1 VRLPFTSEPDAFR
14 FAYGLAFV
22 VGVSVLVGSVVGTAA
37 GVAVFT
43 LIALAALVWDVTAVD
58 PVRRRA
64 VLREAEW
71 EGHELGA
78 AERCALVIANDALTD
93 DAVWAEL
100 KRERQ
105 SPPAIEVLAP
115 VLQSKTHFVTTDID
129 REVEDARH
137 RLEATLEAAH
147 THGLEAHGE
156 VSDPIDPFASIADEL
171 RRHDVDEVIV
181 ATHREH
187 PGWLEK
193 DMLARMRSQLDVP
206 LKQVAID

>member
-1 VRLPFTSEPDAFR
+1 MRLPFTSEPDAFR

-22 VGVSVLVGSVVGTAA
+22 VGLSVLMGSLLGAVF

-43 LIALAALVWDVTAVD
+43 LIALAALVWDITAVD
-58 PVRRRA
+58 PARKRA
-64 VLREAEW
+64 VLHEAEQ
-71 EGHELGA
+71 EGHQQGA
-78 AERCALVIANDALTD
+78 AGRCTLVIANDALID
-93 DAVWAEL
+93 DAVWTEL

-105 SPPAIEVLAP
+105 PPPAIEVLAP

-129 REVEDARH
+129 REVEDARR
-137 RLEATLEAAH
+137 RLDATLEAAH
-147 THGLEAHGE
+147 AHGLEATGE

-187 PGWLEK
+187 PGWVET
-193 DMLARMRSQLDVP
+193 DMLTRMRSQLSVP
-206 LKQVAID
+206 LKQVTID